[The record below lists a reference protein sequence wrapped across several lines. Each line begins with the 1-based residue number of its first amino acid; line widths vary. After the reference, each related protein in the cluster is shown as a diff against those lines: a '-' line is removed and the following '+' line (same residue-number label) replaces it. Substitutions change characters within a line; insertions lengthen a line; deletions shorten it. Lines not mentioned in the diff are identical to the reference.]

1 METPI
6 GLDAVTPTPCRHCQS
21 TLATIGTGKKPH
33 AASLVCLGCGRWL
46 RWLSA
51 QHFDFLQQVLTHFG
65 RPSEPIKM
73 EPLTD
78 GGGLEAVTHPDC
90 NSTEVI
96 TMKTSDFFPS
106 QYLRAADLAGKER
119 TVTIDRVEAV
129 LFENDGRKQKKPVI
143 HFKDTGVKPLVTNKT
158 NFTMIAAAHGDDSD
172 TWAGKRIVVYPDMV
186 AFKGQVQE
194 AVRVK
199 RVLAEE
205 MNDAI
210 PF

>member
-1 METPI
+1 M
-6 GLDAVTPTPCRHCQS
+6 G
-21 TLATIGTGKKPH
+21 
-33 AASLVCLGCGRWL
+33 
-46 RWLSA
+46 
-51 QHFDFLQQVLTHFG
+51 
-65 RPSEPIKM
+65 
-73 EPLTD
+73 PLTD
-78 GGGLEAVTHPDC
+78 GGGLEAITHQDC

-96 TMKTSDFFPS
+96 TMKTHDFFPS

-119 TVTIDRVEAV
+119 AVTIDRVEAV

-143 HFKDTGVKPLVTNKT
+143 HFKDSGVKPLVTNKT

-210 PF
+210 TC